1 MPRSPRRSDDGSIVT
16 DVTQR
21 RPAATRTVALARALS
36 KLGLLSR
43 TEAIAAILDARVRVD
58 GQLVCDPG
66 HRVIPERIRVS
77 IDGQEAVRPAW
88 RTIAF
93 HKPRGVV
100 TTRRDP
106 EGRSTVYDV
115 LSKATGTPAIT
126 EWLAP
131 AGRLDA
137 ATSGLLLLT
146 NDTRLAAWLT
156 DPAHAVI
163 RVYHVTVRGRVTG
176 AEAQQMRRGLV
187 DRGERLS
194 ASAVTIRK
202 ASGRET
208 HLVIEL
214 TEGKNRE
221 IRRLCAAIGHE
232 VTALSRVAFGGLL
245 LGDLAAGEWRDVS
258 EADVRRAFPD
268 ALRAAGASSSAA
280 LRRRRSGR

>member
-1 MPRSPRRSDDGSIVT
+1 M
-16 DVTQR
+16 TQR
-21 RPAATRTVALARALS
+21 SSEGTVPLARALS

-43 TEAIAAILDARVRVD
+43 AEAIAAILDGRVRVD
-58 GQLVCDPG
+58 GRLVRDPG
-66 HRVIPERIRVS
+66 HRVVPERIRVS
-77 IDGQEAVRPAW
+77 IDGAETARSTW

-106 EGRSTVYDV
+106 EGRPTVYDA
-115 LSKATGTPAIT
+115 LASAAGKPTIA

-131 AGRLDA
+131 VGRLDA

-146 NDTRLAAWLT
+146 NDTQLAAWLT
-156 DPAHAVI
+156 DPEHAVT
-163 RVYHVTVRGRVTG
+163 RVYHVTVRGRVTHD
-176 AEAQQMRRGLV
+176 EAQRLKDGIV

-194 ASAVTIRK
+194 ASSVTIRQ

-208 HLVIEL
+208 HLIVEL

-232 VTALSRVAFGGLL
+232 VTSLARIAFGGLT
-245 LGDLAAGEWRDVS
+245 LGDLPPGQWREIS
-258 EADVRRAFPD
+258 REDVRRTFPAFAIGSSTADP
-268 ALRAAGASSSAA
+268 ASSASP
-280 LRRRRSGR
+280 RRRHSAR